1 MRVCPLCKGKE
12 GTEKMKGKSW
22 FLIAANNGSNDQK
35 RFVCSDCSVWT
46 DHARPKLNKGDG
58 VKNQLDI
65 VFKLSRQKAYGFLM
79 GKQAIAG
86 FLRAT
91 FDGCTTYPLDSD
103 EIRVIT
109 AWTAKVNN
117 IRAMLANIANI
128 GDIVSVRSLERA
140 EKTDRHIGKVLA
152 LPGVSAD
159 PKQKNQLWLNIT
171 VSDNGLE
178 LDEVANLITGFHEAC
193 RMDFINPTKTRR
205 ISGKVYTGVK
215 YREGNPLTVWD
226 KMFAGER
233 ISAIRYVLNRGTKT
247 SQYHDDI

>member
-1 MRVCPLCKGKE
+1 MSKMRVCPLCKGKE

-140 EKTDRHIGKVLA
+140 EKNRQAYRQGA
-152 LPGVSAD
+152 CASGRECRP
-159 PKQKNQLWLNIT
+159 
-171 VSDNGLE
+171 
-178 LDEVANLITGFHEAC
+178 EAKKPAMVEYHC
-193 RMDFINPTKTRR
+193 IRQWFGTR
-205 ISGKVYTGVK
+205 
-215 YREGNPLTVWD
+215 
-226 KMFAGER
+226 
-233 ISAIRYVLNRGTKT
+233 
-247 SQYHDDI
+247 